1 MVCFLGNN
9 EWKLCSLQSQLKPRL
24 LPAWDSIR
32 YAAPLD
38 QQACDLVQIA
48 LKSLGRR
55 QSAFCTGIL
64 RHNGS
69 LTRSGSLKKAF
80 CLSSACQCT
89 RGHQQSPLQRTQSLI
104 LIRLLHGGVYYTRG
118 LPDGW
123 RLCVCGS
130 EKHVFPTIFC
140 SQASRSRKE

>member
-1 MVCFLGNN
+1 MTRGGGVVCFLGNN

-24 LPAWDSIR
+24 LPAWDSIG

-38 QQACDLVQIA
+38 QQARDLLRIA

-55 QSAFCTGIL
+55 QSTFCTGIL
-64 RHNGS
+64 HHNGS
-69 LTRSGSLKKAF
+69 LTPSGSLKKVF
-80 CLSSACQCT
+80 CLSSACQCP

-123 RLCVCGS
+123 RLCVWFREARVS
-130 EKHVFPTIFC
+130 LYFL
-140 SQASRSRKE
+140 